1 MQSSFSNLLL
11 PKDILVVLSLYKFI
25 ELILIVNLVLIPFVI
40 VEGNI
45 EKAVKIGVI
54 FIFNEV
60 SIKPK

>member
-60 SIKPK
+60 SIKP